1 MGLGSGFPVGAWA
14 GLAPRPVFLR
24 PYTSHYRNRE
34 SLVRR
39 QAAERHLEDGGIY
52 GKRWWTTLYR
62 RNLFAT
68 ATVFGGRGEITVT
81 RGRGRRKAWS
91 MVTACLAPCQH

>member
-52 GKRWWTTLYR
+52 SKRWWARLYP
-62 RNLFAT
+62 
-68 ATVFGGRGEITVT
+68 ATVNSAHIWLRPTP
-81 RGRGRRKAWS
+81 RY
-91 MVTACLAPCQH
+91 LNL